1 MNLCVCSPLDSPLA
15 DLSFKGLIIMWA
27 HKWDAK
33 YSLSLTSTKVSVP
46 GNSLAKGKCAPVSA
60 AAVSQS
66 LEVNSLLI
74 VPI

>member
-1 MNLCVCSPLDSPLA
+1 MQE
-15 DLSFKGLIIMWA
+15 

-33 YSLSLTSTKVSVP
+33 YSLSLTSTKGGIP

-60 AAVSQS
+60 AGTSQS
-66 LEVNSLLI
+66 LKMNSLLI